1 MRSFEL
7 FVPIFISSSFVF
19 ATFPL
24 SVNIIEK
31 FMDLSFRLR
40 VVTFLSVLG
49 SAFIAVIVL
58 KQSINPYLVNLDK
71 SVISIAVSYAFLT
84 FGLASHFYCQ
94 WLEKN
99 NQERLANIWV
109 NIILISMGLLII
121 SFMWSLNNLLSI

>member
-1 MRSFEL
+1 
-7 FVPIFISSSFVF
+7 
-19 ATFPL
+19 
-24 SVNIIEK
+24 
-31 FMDLSFRLR
+31 
-40 VVTFLSVLG
+40 VLG

-84 FGLASHFYCQ
+84 FGLVSHFYCQ